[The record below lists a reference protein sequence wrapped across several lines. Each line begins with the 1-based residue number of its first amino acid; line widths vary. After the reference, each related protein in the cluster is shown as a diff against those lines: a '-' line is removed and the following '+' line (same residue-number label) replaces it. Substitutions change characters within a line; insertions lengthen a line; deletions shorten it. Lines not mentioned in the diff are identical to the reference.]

1 MSQLVHSQVSVCV
14 CSMCVCVCV
23 CACVCVLLT
32 FIFLRQRDRLSS
44 RETLSSRKVLRSSLK
59 PSLGNF
65 FKAYWYLWA
74 ASFTFPFYTHTHTHT
89 HTRYK
94 RLVSTEYRR
103 TSTHYTK
110 ERTPHCAGPLQS
122 VEVSNSTNAEFSLCD
137 I

>member
-1 MSQLVHSQVSVCV
+1 MFVPCV
-14 CSMCVCVCV
+14 YVCVCV
-23 CACVCVLLT
+23 RVCVCVT
-32 FIFLRQRDRLSS
+32 HVHFPAAAGQVEQQRDLELSEGFKVFA
-44 RETLSSRKVLRSSLK
+44 ETFSGELLQGVLV
-59 PSLGNF
+59 PLGC
-65 FKAYWYLWA
+65 LLH
-74 ASFTFPFYTHTHTHT
+74 FPLLHTHTHT